1 MDAVTIRKAGIATAA
16 WLESHLVSK
25 VGIDTSSFH
34 DLEFNVALD
43 SFCGGLL
50 YGAFQFDLHKSQEE
64 VSNPIEVILLV
75 DEGGDDIQAQIEHLT
90 HTVNSVNLAREWSH
104 EPPNII
110 NPVTLAQRARDLA
123 SKLDL
128 ICTVFNQE
136 ELAKIGAGA
145 IISVGQGSK
154 TPSQMI
160 ILEYPGRGNGLG
172 KPPVVVVG
180 KAITFDTGGYSLK
193 NTKGIVGMK
202 FDKCGGMAVIGILNA
217 AAALKLPVPVT
228 GIIAAA
234 ENMISGEAYR
244 PNDIIQSLS
253 GKTIEIIS
261 TDAEGRMVLSDALT
275 YASKELKPRAIIDLA
290 TLTGGVL
297 VALGKIRAGL
307 LSTDDSL
314 AKELEDAGERTGERL
329 WRLPLDEEYFE
340 LIEGGDSDIKNSSG
354 TPQASTI
361 VGATFLKQF
370 VMNEVPWAHIDIAG
384 TAWDEKGPNRSLQA
398 TGFGIRLV
406 LDYLENL

>member
-1 MDAVTIRKAGIATAA
+1 MVVGLGYSEKMVLKTSPLAEWEGDLILLPQVAPDKAVLNKPGKRAGDSVLLDGDPPRLLVSLGTKEKMDAVTIRKAGIATAA

-234 ENMISGEAYR
+234 ENMISGEAYTLVNQR
-244 PNDIIQSLS
+244 P
-253 GKTIEIIS
+253 TITINPE
-261 TDAEGRMVLSDALT
+261 R
-275 YASKELKPRAIIDLA
+275 ASPRAS
-290 TLTGGVL
+290 
-297 VALGKIRAGL
+297 R
-307 LSTDDSL
+307 
-314 AKELEDAGERTGERL
+314 
-329 WRLPLDEEYFE
+329 WYF
-340 LIEGGDSDIKNSSG
+340 SR
-354 TPQASTI
+354 
-361 VGATFLKQF
+361 
-370 VMNEVPWAHIDIAG
+370 PW
-384 TAWDEKGPNRSLQA
+384 S
-398 TGFGIRLV
+398 
-406 LDYLENL
+406 